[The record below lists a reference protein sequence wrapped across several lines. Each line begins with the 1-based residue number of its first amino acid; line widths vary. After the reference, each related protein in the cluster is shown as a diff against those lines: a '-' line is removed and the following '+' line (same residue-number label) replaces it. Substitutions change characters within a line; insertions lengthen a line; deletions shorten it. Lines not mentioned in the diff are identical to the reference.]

1 MDKQNVISAYNE
13 ILYRKEILLYYFINY
28 FIISKRKEILIQ
40 ATTWMNL
47 EDSNLNKVS
56 QSQKDNY
63 CMILLICNIFCCSVA
78 KPDWFFC
85 DPMHCSSLGSFVHE
99 IFQVRILEWVA
110 TYFPRD
116 AVSTV
121 VIFIELESRM
131 VVIRNRGGGNGEL
144 VFNSCRV
151 LVWEAE
157 KVLEMDGGDGCKI
170 WMYLMAQKCRL
181 RIVKMG
187 NVSNIYFTTI
197 KIKKWRSWLR

>member
-1 MDKQNVISAYNE
+1 
-13 ILYRKEILLYYFINY
+13 
-28 FIISKRKEILIQ
+28 
-40 ATTWMNL
+40 MNL

-63 CMILLICNIFCCSVA
+63 CMILLICSIFCCLVA
-78 KPDWFFC
+78 RPDWFFC

-99 IFQVRILEWVA
+99 IFQVRILKWA
-110 TYFPRD
+110 AMSFPRD
-116 AVSTV
+116 AVSTIV
-121 VIFIELESRM
+121 MFIELESRT
-131 VVIRNRGGGNGEL
+131 VAIRNRGGGNGEL
-144 VFNSCRV
+144 AFNSCRV

-157 KVLEMDGGDGCKI
+157 KVMEMDGGDGCKI
-170 WMYLMAQKCRL
+170 WMYLTSQKCRL